1 MLDPPPPAVEDQS
14 PSPARPARQRLAV
27 VLGASGYMGSNLAPA
42 LAAHGWRVR
51 AVARNAAV
59 LEAREWPGVE
69 CRSADVLQPETLDA
83 VLRGADVV
91 YYLVHM
97 MWTGGDF
104 VPVERRAAENA
115 QRACAA
121 AGVRRI
127 VYLGGI
133 MPKAQLS
140 RHMAGRAVV
149 GDALREGPVQV
160 VELQAAMIVGPGSA
174 AFEVIRDLVNHLPL
188 MVTPK
193 WVRRRS
199 TPIALENVLTYMI
212 AAADLPFE
220 GNRTLELAGPDVLT
234 YQEIMNVYGEF
245 VGKKPLVI
253 PVPVLTPKLSS
264 YWLYFVTSVPPTTAM
279 SLVEGLSHDYI
290 GDSREMREL
299 VPQRL
304 LTFRESVATT
314 LAAEQRHDTPAR
326 WVEGSIACRDWN
338 PRYSFYAKSFRGEL
352 ATRASRAA
360 LFAVLQQFGRDGDFF
375 SHRWLWWLRRAFDWL
390 IGGPSFRTGR
400 RDPDTL
406 RMGDV
411 VDGWR
416 VLGLQHDERLTL
428 SMLMRAP
435 GSGLQEFN
443 IRERDGRRVLELC
456 AYWHPAGIWGLLYWY
471 AHLPLYGPMIRA
483 AIAEVAR
490 RAEALDDARTAGAPR
505 AAAGP
510 IGNPGD
516 APPG

>member
-1 MLDPPPPAVEDQS
+1 
-14 PSPARPARQRLAV
+14 
-27 VLGASGYMGSNLAPA
+27 MGSNLAPA
-42 LAAHGWRVR
+42 LAAHGWQVR

-69 CRSADVLQPETLDA
+69 CWSADVLQPETLGP
-83 VLRGADVV
+83 VLEGADVV

-115 QRACAA
+115 RKACEA

-133 MPKAQLS
+133 MPKEKLS
-140 RHMAGRAVV
+140 RHMEGRAAV
-149 GDALREGPVQV
+149 GDALRGGSIQV
-160 VELQAAMIVGPGSA
+160 IELQAAMIVGPGSA
-174 AFEVIRDLVNHLPL
+174 AFEVIRDLVNHLPV
-188 MVTPK
+188 MITPK

-212 AAADLPFE
+212 AAANLPFE
-220 GNRTLELAGPDVLT
+220 GNRILEIAGPDVLT
-234 YQEIMNVYGEF
+234 YQEIMEIYGEF

-279 SLVEGLSHDYI
+279 SLVEGLAHDYI
-290 GDSREMREL
+290 GEGREMRER

-304 LTFRESVATT
+304 LTFRESVAVT
-314 LAAEQRHDTPAR
+314 LQAERNHEMPAR

-338 PRYSFYAKSFRGEL
+338 PRHSFYAKKFCGEL
-352 ATRASRAA
+352 ETRASREA
-360 LFAVLQQFGRDGDFF
+360 LFKALQQFGRDGDFF
-375 SHRWLWWLRRAFDWL
+375 SYRALWWLRRAFDWL

-416 VLGLQHDERLTL
+416 VLGVKPNERLTL

-443 IRERDGRRVLELC
+443 VRERAARRVVELC
-456 AYWHPAGIWGLLYWY
+456 AYWHPAGLWGLLYWY
-471 AHLPLYGPMIRA
+471 AHLPLYGPLVHSA
-483 AIAEVAR
+483 VAEVAR
-490 RAEALDDARTAGAPR
+490 RAEALDDTWAATAKQVAS
-505 AAAGP
+505 AASTAKS
-510 IGNPGD
+510 
-516 APPG
+516 

>member
-1 MLDPPPPAVEDQS
+1 
-14 PSPARPARQRLAV
+14 
-27 VLGASGYMGSNLAPA
+27 
-42 LAAHGWRVR
+42 
-51 AVARNAAV
+51 
-59 LEAREWPGVE
+59 
-69 CRSADVLQPETLDA
+69 
-83 VLRGADVV
+83 
-91 YYLVHM
+91 
-97 MWTGGDF
+97 
-104 VPVERRAAENA
+104 
-115 QRACAA
+115 
-121 AGVRRI
+121 
-127 VYLGGI
+127 
-133 MPKAQLS
+133 
-140 RHMAGRAVV
+140 
-149 GDALREGPVQV
+149 
-160 VELQAAMIVGPGSA
+160 MIVGPGSA

-290 GDSREMREL
+290 GDSREIREL

-338 PRYSFYAKSFRGEL
+338 PSYSFYAKSFRGEH

-490 RAEALDDARTAGAPR
+490 RAEALDDARAEGAPR
-505 AAAGP
+505 AAVPVVNAGD
-510 IGNPGD
+510 G
-516 APPG
+516 PPG

>member
-1 MLDPPPPAVEDQS
+1 MSNIGLPGSDPG
-14 PSPARPARQRLAV
+14 RIAV
-27 VLGASGYMGSNLAPA
+27 VLGASGYMGSNLVPA
-42 LAAHGWRVR
+42 LSAAGWRVR

-69 CRSADVLQPETLDA
+69 CWSADVLQPDTLA
-83 VLRGADVV
+83 PVLEGADVV
-91 YYLVHM
+91 FYLVHM
-97 MWTGGDF
+97 MWSGGDF

-115 QRACAA
+115 RKACEA

-133 MPKAQLS
+133 MPKATLS
-140 RHMAGRAVV
+140 RHMEGRAMV
-149 GDALREGPVQV
+149 GDTLREGPVQV
-160 VELQAAMIVGPGSA
+160 IELQAAMIVGPGSA
-174 AFEVIRDLVNHLPL
+174 AFEVIRDLVNHLPF
-188 MVTPK
+188 MITPK

-199 TPIALENVLTYMI
+199 TPIALENVLTYTI

-220 GNRTLELAGPDVLT
+220 GHRTLEIAGPEVLT
-234 YQEIMNVYGEF
+234 YQEIMNIYGEF

-253 PVPVLTPKLSS
+253 PVPVLTPRLSS

-279 SLVEGLSHDYI
+279 SLVEGMAHDYV
-290 GDSREMREL
+290 GEDHEMREL

-304 LTFRESVATT
+304 LTFRESVAVT
-314 LAAEQRHDTPAR
+314 LEAEKNRQAPAR
-326 WVEGSIACRDWN
+326 WVEGAIACRDWN
-338 PRYSFYAKSFRGEL
+338 PQYSFYAKKFCGQQE
-352 ATRASRAA
+352 TRASRES
-360 LFAVLQQFGRDGDFF
+360 LFKVLQQFGREGDFF
-375 SHRWLWWLRRAFDWL
+375 AYRPLWWLRRAFDWL

-416 VLGLQHDERLTL
+416 VLGLEPNERLTL

-443 IRERDGRRVLELC
+443 IRERGDRRVVELC
-456 AYWHPAGIWGLLYWY
+456 SYWHPAGFWGLLYWY
-471 AHLPLYGPMIRA
+471 AHLPLYSPLVNGA
-483 AIAEVAR
+483 VAEIAR
-490 RAEALDDARTAGAPR
+490 RAEALDDAG
-505 AAAGP
+505 
-510 IGNPGD
+510 
-516 APPG
+516 

>member
-1 MLDPPPPAVEDQS
+1 MNDRRV
-14 PSPARPARQRLAV
+14 AV

-42 LAAHGWRVR
+42 LAAAGWQVR
-51 AVARNAAV
+51 AVARNKAV

-69 CRSADVLQPETLDA
+69 CWSADVLKPETLA
-83 VLRGADVV
+83 PVLEGADVV

-97 MWTGGDF
+97 MWTGSDF

-115 QRACAA
+115 RKACEA

-133 MPKAQLS
+133 MPKEKRSQ
-140 RHMAGRAVV
+140 HMEGRRVV
-149 GDALREGPVQV
+149 GDTLREGSIQV
-160 VELQAAMIVGPGSA
+160 IELQAAMIVGPGSA
-174 AFEVIRDLVNHLPL
+174 AFEVIRDLVNHLPF
-188 MVTPK
+188 MITPK

-199 TPIALENVLTYMI
+199 TPIALENVLTYTI

-220 GNRTLELAGPDVLT
+220 GHRTLEIAGPDVLT
-234 YQEIMNVYGEF
+234 YQEIMNIYGEF
-245 VGKKPLVI
+245 VGKKPIVL

-279 SLVEGLSHDYI
+279 SLVEGLAHDYVAE
-290 GDSREMREL
+290 DHEMREL

-304 LTFRESVATT
+304 LTFRESIAAT
-314 LAAEQRHDTPAR
+314 LEAEKNRQAPAR

-338 PRYSFYAKSFRGEL
+338 PKYSFYAKKFCGEKE
-352 ATRASRAA
+352 TTASREA
-360 LFAVLQQFGRDGDFF
+360 LFEVLQQFGRDGDFF
-375 SHRWLWWLRRAFDWL
+375 SYRPLWWLRRAFDWL

-400 RDPDTL
+400 RDPETL
-406 RMGDV
+406 RMGDI

-416 VLGLQHDERLTL
+416 VLGLKPNERLTL

-443 IRERDGRRVLELC
+443 IRERDGKRMVELC
-456 AYWHPAGIWGLLYWY
+456 SYWHPAGFWGLLYWY
-471 AHLPLYGPMIRA
+471 GHLPLYSPLVNGA
-483 AIAEVAR
+483 VAEIAR
-490 RAEALDDARTAGAPR
+490 RAEALER
-505 AAAGP
+505 ASL
-510 IGNPGD
+510 
-516 APPG
+516 

>member
-1 MLDPPPPAVEDQS
+1 
-14 PSPARPARQRLAV
+14 
-27 VLGASGYMGSNLAPA
+27 MGSNLAPA

-59 LEAREWPGVE
+59 LEAREWQGVE
-69 CRSADVLQPETLDA
+69 CHSADVLQPETLGP
-83 VLRGADVV
+83 VLEGADVV
-91 YYLVHM
+91 FYLVHM

-115 QRACAA
+115 RKACEA

-133 MPKAQLS
+133 MPKEKRS
-140 RHMAGRAVV
+140 RHMEGRAVV
-149 GDALREGPVQV
+149 GDALRAGSIQV
-160 VELQAAMIVGPGSA
+160 IELQAAMIVGPGSA
-174 AFEVIRDLVNHLPL
+174 AFEVIRDLVNHLPV

-199 TPIALENVLTYMI
+199 TPIALENVLTY
-212 AAADLPFE
+212 
-220 GNRTLELAGPDVLT
+220 
-234 YQEIMNVYGEF
+234 QEIMNICGEL
-245 VGKKPLVI
+245 VGKKPIVI

-264 YWLYFVTSVPPTTAM
+264 YWLYFVTSVPATTAM
-279 SLVEGLSHDYI
+279 SLVEGLAHDYI
-290 GDSREMREL
+290 GEDHEMREL

-304 LTFRESVATT
+304 LSFRESVAVT
-314 LAAEQRHDTPAR
+314 LAAEKNHDLPTR

-338 PRYSFYAKSFRGEL
+338 PRYSFYAKKFSGEHE
-352 ATRASRAA
+352 TRASREA
-360 LFAVLQQFGRDGDFF
+360 LFSVLQQFGRDGDFF
-375 SHRWLWWLRRAFDWL
+375 SYRLLWWLRRAFDWL

-406 RMGDV
+406 RMGDI

-416 VLGLQHDERLTL
+416 VLGLKPNERLTF

-443 IRERDGRRVLELC
+443 IRERGDRRVIELC
-456 AYWHPAGIWGLLYWY
+456 AYWHPAGFWGLLYWY
-471 AHLPLYGPMIRA
+471 AHLPLYGPLVHGA
-483 AIAEVAR
+483 VAEIAR
-490 RAEALDDARTAGAPR
+490 RAELLEGPR
-505 AAAGP
+505 PAA
-510 IGNPGD
+510 
-516 APPG
+516 

>member
-1 MLDPPPPAVEDQS
+1 MQDASSNPS
-14 PSPARPARQRLAV
+14 PSSRGPTAV

-42 LAAHGWRVR
+42 LSEAGWQVR
-51 AVARNAAV
+51 AVARNKAV

-69 CRSADVLQPETLDA
+69 CWSADVLKPETLGP
-83 VLRGADVV
+83 VLEGADVV

-115 QRACAA
+115 RRACEA

-133 MPKAQLS
+133 MPKEKRS
-140 RHMAGRAVV
+140 RHMEGRAVV
-149 GDALREGPVQV
+149 GDTLREGSIQV
-160 VELQAAMIVGPGSA
+160 IELQAAMIVGPGSA
-174 AFEVIRDLVNHLPL
+174 AFEVIRDLVNHLPF
-188 MVTPK
+188 MITPK

-199 TPIALENVLTYMI
+199 TPIALENVLTYVI
-212 AAADLPFE
+212 EAANLPFE
-220 GNRTLELAGPDVLT
+220 GNRVLELAGPEVLT
-234 YQEIMNVYGEF
+234 YQEIMDIYGEF
-245 VGKKPLVI
+245 VGKKPRVL
-253 PVPVLTPKLSS
+253 PVPVLTPRLSS

-279 SLVEGLSHDYI
+279 SLVEGMAHDYV
-290 GDSREMREL
+290 GEDREMREL

-304 LTFRESVATT
+304 LSFRESVAVT
-314 LAAEQRHDTPAR
+314 LEAEKNRQAPAR

-338 PRYSFYAKSFRGEL
+338 PQYSFYAKKFCGEHE
-352 ATRASRAA
+352 TRASREA
-360 LFAVLQQFGRDGDFF
+360 LFTVLQQFGRDGDFF
-375 SHRWLWWLRRAFDWL
+375 SYRPLWWLRRAFDWL

-416 VLGLQHDERLTL
+416 VLGMKPGERLTL

-443 IRERDGRRVLELC
+443 IRERNGRRVVELC
-456 AYWHPAGIWGLLYWY
+456 SYWHPAGFWGLLYWY
-471 AHLPLYGPMIRA
+471 GHLPLYSPLVHSA
-483 AIAEVAR
+483 VAEVAR
-490 RAEALDDARTAGAPR
+490 RAEALDDAW
-505 AAAGP
+505 AASRLPA
-510 IGNPGD
+510 
-516 APPG
+516 

>member
-1 MLDPPPPAVEDQS
+1 MPDAAPRGAGTL
-14 PSPARPARQRLAV
+14 PARAPIAV

-42 LAAHGWRVR
+42 LAAAGWQVR
-51 AVARNAAV
+51 AVARSAAV

-69 CRSADVLQPETLDA
+69 CWSADVLQPETLGP
-83 VLRGADVV
+83 VLKGADVV
-91 YYLVHM
+91 FYLVHM
-97 MWTGGDF
+97 MWSGRDF

-115 QRACAA
+115 RRACEA

-133 MPKAQLS
+133 MPKGKLS
-140 RHMAGRAVV
+140 QHMEGRAMV
-149 GDALREGPVQV
+149 GDTLREGSIQV
-160 VELQAAMIVGPGSA
+160 IELQAAMIVGPGSA
-174 AFEVIRDLVNHLPL
+174 AFEVIRDLVNHLPV

-199 TPIALENVLTYMI
+199 TPIALENVLTYTI
-212 AAADLPFE
+212 AAATLPFE
-220 GNRTLELAGPDVLT
+220 GNRTLEIAGPDVLT
-234 YQEIMNVYGEF
+234 YQEIMNIYGEF

-279 SLVEGLSHDYI
+279 SLVEGLSHDYVGE
-290 GDSREMREL
+290 GDEMRRL

-304 LTFRESVATT
+304 LGFRESVAVT
-314 LAAEQRHDTPAR
+314 LEAEKNHATPAR

-338 PRYSFYAKSFRGEL
+338 PRYSFYAKKYSGEH
-352 ATRASRAA
+352 ATDASREA
-360 LFAVLQQFGRDGDFF
+360 LFRALQQFGRDGDFF
-375 SHRWLWWLRRAFDWL
+375 SYRPLWWLRRAFDWL

-400 RDPDTL
+400 RDPDAL

-416 VLGLQHDERLTL
+416 VLGVKPNERLTFA
-428 SMLMRAP
+428 MLMRAP

-443 IRERDGRRVLELC
+443 VRERGGRRVVELTC
-456 AYWHPAGIWGLLYWY
+456 YWHPAGLWGLLYWY
-471 AHLPLYGPMIRA
+471 AHLPLYGPLVKSA
-483 AIAEVAR
+483 VAEIAR
-490 RAEALDDARTAGAPR
+490 RAEALDAGASPHPPR
-505 AAAGP
+505 P
-510 IGNPGD
+510 
-516 APPG
+516 